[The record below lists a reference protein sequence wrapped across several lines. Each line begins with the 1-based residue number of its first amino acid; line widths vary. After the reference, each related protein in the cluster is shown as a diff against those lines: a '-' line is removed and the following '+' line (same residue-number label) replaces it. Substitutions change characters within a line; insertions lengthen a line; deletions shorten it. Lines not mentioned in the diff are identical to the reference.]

1 MSEFITPFY
10 GGVLIGAAALLM
22 LLANGRILGVSGI
35 VGGTLQSSTRKQ
47 SWRLFF
53 ILGLL
58 AGGVLESFGNP
69 SVFAFTLSR
78 SWIAIVVAGL
88 LVGYG
93 ARLGSGCTS
102 GHGICGVSRLSR
114 RSILATILFIATGAV
129 VVFVINHLLGGQI

>member
-35 VGGTLQSSTRKQ
+35 VGGILNSSTRNQ
-47 SWRLFF
+47 SWRFYF
-53 ILGLL
+53 VVGLL

-69 SVFAFTLSR
+69 SVFAFTISR
-78 SWIAIVVAGL
+78 SWVAIVVAGL

-93 ARLGSGCTS
+93 ARLGNGCTS

-114 RSILATILFIATGAV
+114 RSTLATILFIATGAA